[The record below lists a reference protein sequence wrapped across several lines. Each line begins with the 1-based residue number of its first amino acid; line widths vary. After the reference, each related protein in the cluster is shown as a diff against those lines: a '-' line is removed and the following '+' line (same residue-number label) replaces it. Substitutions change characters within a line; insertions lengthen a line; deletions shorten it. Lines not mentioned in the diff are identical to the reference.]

1 MPDAGRLTED
11 RLPHAAPALA
21 PYYPPPPWTLPG
33 GRVIKVLYE
42 TDAAPVLEWLPPKLT
57 RSSPPYAVITI
68 ERYADSPVG
77 PFSAAT
83 QFIGC
88 RAGFFV
94 RALALQTVV
103 DSPVALSALR
113 EVWGW
118 PATPGEV
125 NVRETKTGVTARVSA
140 DGASQAEVKLSR
152 LEEIAPSLVRFDP
165 VLTLRAAPSL
175 QEGARHDLLQ
185 MVQVDPDY
193 EVKSAQ
199 RGSGAVSLAGS
210 WAVLPVRN
218 IVASVSC
225 EVDTELP
232 LARFVMP
239 Y

>member
-11 RLPHAAPALA
+11 RLPHTTPALK
-21 PYYPPPPWTLPG
+21 PYYPAPPWKLPG
-33 GRVIKVLYE
+33 ARVIKVVYE
-42 TDAAPVLEWLPPKLT
+42 TDSRPVLEWLPPKLT
-57 RSSPPYAVITI
+57 RSTPPYAVITV

-88 RAGFFV
+88 RAGFFI

-103 DSPVALSALR
+103 DSPAALSALR

-125 NVRETKTGVTARVSA
+125 RVRETKTGVTARVSA
-140 DGASQAEVKLSR
+140 AGASAAEIKLSR
-152 LEEIAPSLVRFDP
+152 LEEIGPGLVRFDP

-175 QEGARHDLLQ
+175 QEGTRHDLLQ

-193 EVKSAQ
+193 EVKAAL
-199 RGSGAVSLAGS
+199 RGSGVVSLGEAWG
-210 WAVLPVRN
+210 VLPVRN

>member
-21 PYYPPPPWTLPG
+21 PYYPPPPWPLPG

-57 RSSPPYAVITI
+57 RSSPPYAVITV
-68 ERYADSPVG
+68 ERYTDTPVG

-103 DSPVALSALR
+103 DSPVALAALR

-118 PATPGEV
+118 PATLGEV
-125 NVRETKTGVTARVSA
+125 KVRETKTGVTARVSA
-140 DGASQAEVKLSR
+140 GGTGLADVKLSR
-152 LEEIAPSLVRFDP
+152 LEKIAPGLVRFDP

-175 QEGARHDLLQ
+175 QEGTRHDLLQ

-193 EVKSAQ
+193 EVKAAQ
-199 RGSGAVSLAGS
+199 RGSGVVSLGEAWS
-210 WAVLPVRN
+210 VLPVRN